1 MKLHVDENVT
11 PVAQPVRRLP
21 FGLRDKVDDKLND
34 LLKKGIIEE
43 LPETTPTRWVSP
55 LVVVPKADGKDIRVC
70 VDMRRANK
78 AIVRE
83 SIQSRHCRKCS
94 MILMEQQYLVKLI

>member
-21 FGLRDKVDDKLND
+21 FGLRDKVDDKLNN
-34 LLKKGIIEE
+34 LLEKGIIEE
-43 LPETTPTRWVSP
+43 LPEATPTRWVSP

-70 VDMRRANK
+70 VDMR
-78 AIVRE
+78 
-83 SIQSRHCRKCS
+83 
-94 MILMEQQYLVKLI
+94 